1 MTMKPLTLWVL
12 SASLVALPAAYASG
26 LSAEQVRGALEKA
39 GYTHVHDLDY
49 DDDGYWEA
57 DAVNAAGQ
65 AVDLRVDPRTG
76 TVLREQPDDDAMRS
90 SRRDAAQPTPLAQQP
105 ARAAAPSLTA
115 EQVRARLEKAGYTGI
130 HDVDYDDDG
139 YWEADAVNRAGQ
151 RVDLRI
157 DPHSGAVL
165 RERRDD

>member
-1 MTMKPLTLWVL
+1 
-12 SASLVALPAAYASG
+12 
-26 LSAEQVRGALEKA
+26 
-39 GYTHVHDLDY
+39 
-49 DDDGYWEA
+49 
-57 DAVNAAGQ
+57 
-65 AVDLRVDPRTG
+65 
-76 TVLREQPDDDAMRS
+76 MRS